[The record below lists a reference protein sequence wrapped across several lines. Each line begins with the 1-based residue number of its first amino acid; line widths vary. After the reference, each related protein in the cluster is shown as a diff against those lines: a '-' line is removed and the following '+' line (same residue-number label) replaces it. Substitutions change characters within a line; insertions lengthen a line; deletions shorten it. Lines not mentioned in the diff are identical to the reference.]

1 MSGQYATP
9 KGTRSEIR
17 TSAGRFRGGK
27 MIPVMAHAFRENE
40 GGMYNFGL
48 SLELDPIAGR
58 VITEINAHI
67 VSVFVPALGLDNIKN
82 ATDDYAGNKE
92 IYREKLLANTP
103 VFDLEEEGIVSKFA
117 GVMPRSVSGIKYVN
131 EVVRLAYNVANNHLR
146 QIRHIDTTLV
156 DKDSAVILPALLSST
171 ALARFN
177 AVLDPED
184 RINGSVDL
192 LGGGTVGLPIVS
204 SHKHGAAY
212 GSPTVGAMDYTMSAP
227 TGTPVV
233 DGTEW
238 KWTNI
243 YADISDA
250 GNGSVS
256 LKDFYNAEQ
265 MDQLTRYFAEV
276 LKANPEHGEDMIMRE
291 VHGLQV
297 ETGKVPFILYEREG
311 PLNNGMARG
320 MDGPNLDTFQTDI
333 DGNITFTVPVP
344 RTELGG
350 VVITMIAV
358 KPDET
363 IPSQPHPF
371 LSEVWTATN
380 HVADELA
387 VDPVAVTL
395 RDLHADC
402 DTANEGDI
410 AFYTGNNHMKRVYQN
425 YGFNRDL
432 DRTTVANKTAIWQYE
447 IPLSVTPESVLY
459 PADLDH
465 YPFQDQTADVVQYTA
480 SSSVTIATPL
490 IMGPSP
496 IEELSILD
504 SEDVFEENTP

>member
-1 MSGQYATP
+1 MSGKYSSP

-27 MIPVMAHAFRENE
+27 MIPIMAHGFKENE
-40 GGMYNFGL
+40 GGIYNMSVG
-48 SLELDPIAGR
+48 LELDPIAGTLK
-58 VITEINAHI
+58 TEINAHI
-67 VSVFVPALGLDNIKN
+67 VSIFVPALGLDALKN

-92 IYREKLLANTP
+92 IYREKLLSNTP
-103 VFDLEEEGIVSKFA
+103 VFDVEAEGIISKFA
-117 GVMPRSVSGIKYVN
+117 GVMPRSVSGVKYVN
-131 EVVRLAYNVANNHLR
+131 EVVRLAYNSANNHLR
-146 QIRHIDTTLV
+146 QQRHIDTVLV

-171 ALARFN
+171 ALTRFN

-184 RINGSVDL
+184 RINGSVDF
-192 LGGGTVGLPIVS
+192 GGGGMITLPLVS
-204 SHKHGAAY
+204 DSSSSSSWRMTPQTDQ
-212 GSPTVGAMDYTMSAP
+212 SPTVVADPLKP
-227 TGTPVV
+227 TSLNWG
-233 DGTEW
+233 EH
-238 KWTNI
+238 I
-243 YADISDA
+243 YAQ
-250 GNGSVS
+250 GPGGGGSVS

-265 MDQLTRYFAEV
+265 MDALTRYFAEV

-311 PLNNGMARG
+311 PLMNNMARG
-320 MDGPNLDTFQTDI
+320 MDGASLDTFQTDI
-333 DGNITFTVPVP
+333 DGNITFSVPVP

-350 VVITMIAV
+350 VVITMVAV

-371 LSEVWTATN
+371 LSEAWTATN

-387 VDPVAVTL
+387 VDPVPVYL

-447 IPLSVTPESVLY
+447 IPLGVTPESVLY

-480 SSSVTIATPL
+480 SSSATIATPL

-496 IEELSILD
+496 IEELSVLD
-504 SEDVFEENTP
+504 DQDVFEEDAT